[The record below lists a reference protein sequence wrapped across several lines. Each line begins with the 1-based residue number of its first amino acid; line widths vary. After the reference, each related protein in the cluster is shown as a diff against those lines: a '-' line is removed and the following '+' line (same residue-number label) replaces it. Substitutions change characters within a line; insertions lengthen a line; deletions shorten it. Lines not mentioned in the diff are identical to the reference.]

1 MRSSVFAVRLVR
13 ASRWSTGED
22 AQSRVIDGD
31 TALYKAGFSAG
42 LTAA

>member
-13 ASRWSTGED
+13 AKPVVDRRD
-22 AQSRVIDGD
+22 AQSRVIGGD